1 MAFMA
6 LEYPK
11 TVFLCKVSPSDTK
24 KSKTNIKNHFR
35 KFLAFKAQKIYEL
48 AFMAFVELNM

>member
-1 MAFMA
+1 MAFMG

-11 TVFLCKVSPSDTK
+11 MVFSSEVGPSDTK

-35 KFLAFKAQKIYEL
+35 KFLAFKAQKDE
-48 AFMAFVELNM
+48 